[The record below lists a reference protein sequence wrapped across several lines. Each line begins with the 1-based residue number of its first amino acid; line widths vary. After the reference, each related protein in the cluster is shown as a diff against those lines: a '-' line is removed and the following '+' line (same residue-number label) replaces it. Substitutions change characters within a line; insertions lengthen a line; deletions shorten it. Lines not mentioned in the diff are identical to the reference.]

1 MRVGGPQS
9 RMECAGV
16 GEKVLIA
23 VVGQQHCSVGREDRL
38 SEEGRQIGTPAS
50 CRSEIVIA
58 GRASSGRQRLTLV
71 GTRALRRDR
80 KIGGGEDADRRRGE
94 EVKIPANLRRD
105 ITACSPVC

>member
-1 MRVGGPQS
+1 
-9 RMECAGV
+9 MECAGE
-16 GEKVLIA
+16 GEKVMIA

-38 SEEGRQIGTPAS
+38 SEEGGQIGTPAS

-80 KIGGGEDADRRRGE
+80 KIGGGEDADRK
-94 EVKIPANLRRD
+94 EVKKSKYPRTLDEILLLPALLFAD
-105 ITACSPVC
+105 LPA